1 MLTSKQRSILK
12 GLAQTEDAIIQIGKG
27 GITDNLIET
36 TKNALRTRELIKVHV
51 LDSALM
57 TAAEA
62 AAELAEAAGAEV
74 VQSIGNRFVLFKR
87 NTAAPVI
94 DLGYLPKKKKTVQVK
109 PHRTAPLTRST
120 FEYDRR
126 HGIAPHGEEIRRKR
140 SASSVHDSS
149 SDRRAPSGYS
159 RSDSKGSAKSR
170 FGKKSSG
177 FSHRAKTSSGRT
189 VRLHHGRKGGGV

>member
-27 GITDNLIET
+27 GITDNLTET
-36 TKNALRTRELIKVHV
+36 AKNALRTRELIKIHV

-62 AAELAEAAGAEV
+62 AAELAEATGAEV

-87 NTAAPVI
+87 NTADPVI
-94 DLGYLPKKKKTVQVK
+94 DLGDLPKKKKAVQVK
-109 PHRTAPLTRST
+109 PHKAAPLTRST

-126 HGIAPHGEEIRRKR
+126 HGIAPHGEDRRRKR
-140 SASSVHDSS
+140 STSSGQG
-149 SDRRAPSGYS
+149 APSGYS
-159 RSDSKGSAKSR
+159 RSGSKNGPGSR
-170 FGKKSSG
+170 IGKKTGG